1 MTSAKVLIGSENRIK
16 IESTRQ
22 SFSRFF
28 KPVKEKQS
36 TLEFLT
42 NGEVDRLQNN
52 TRAIT
57 FALIPFLQENLYF
70 QSK

>member
-1 MTSAKVLIGSENRIK
+1 MTSAKVLIGS
-16 IESTRQ
+16 
-22 SFSRFF
+22 
-28 KPVKEKQS
+28 EKQS

-42 NGEVDRLQNN
+42 NGEVDRLENN

-70 QSK
+70 Q